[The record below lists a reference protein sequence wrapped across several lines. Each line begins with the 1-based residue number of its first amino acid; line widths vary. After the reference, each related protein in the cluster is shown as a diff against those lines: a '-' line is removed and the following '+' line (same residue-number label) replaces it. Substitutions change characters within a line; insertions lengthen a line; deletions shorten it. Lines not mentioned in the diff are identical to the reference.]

1 MVDGIKWDFKTFSP
15 GKAPHTIVDLREDQ
29 QGKISKYNEALV
41 AAAESKVPS
50 PKFSNYF
57 VLESVVTDTHTVPAG
72 NIEYGLCQ
80 AIHGEES
87 AVAVHRA
94 RLSSHGGNSKDLVL
108 GGISSSPKDG
118 FNACGNCRD
127 VMLDGFGTDFEIAT
141 GPSEGG
147 LAVVMPME
155 MLLFTP
161 EKQVNI
167 HSKKRLEVTNGLGM
181 SKSDFQEIVSKTLT
195 EGRRLTND
203 PYSPPNVNPERKYF
217 ATIVTEN
224 NLFHGGREVMVDY
237 HPIYALRDA
246 VRQAKRNND
255 SSVESVVIVAE
266 NPNIDMPEVMY
277 KDRQHLLEYNLQG
290 ELVSGNKKDPS
301 IFLVGHDDKDKITKV
316 WKTSVKEWL
325 PFAFNPG
332 NFGDEFVKYLGAY
345 HKNRTK

>member
-1 MVDGIKWDFKTFSP
+1 MIDGIKWDFKTLSP
-15 GKAPHTIVDLREDQ
+15 GKVPHTIVDLREDQ
-29 QGKISKYNEALV
+29 QGKISKYNEALL

-57 VLESVVTDTHTVPAG
+57 VLESVVTDSHTVPAG

-94 RLSSHGGNSKDLVL
+94 RLSSHGGDSKDLVL

-147 LAVVMPME
+147 LAIVMPME
-155 MLLFTP
+155 MLLFNP
-161 EKQVNI
+161 ENQIDINSRNRMKVVG
-167 HSKKRLEVTNGLGM
+167 ELGM
-181 SKSDFQEIVSKTLT
+181 SKGDFQEIVSKTLKQ
-195 EGRRLTND
+195 GKLLTND

-217 ATIVTEN
+217 ATIVTKN
-224 NLFHGGREVMVDY
+224 NLFHGGRDVMVDY

-246 VRQAKRNND
+246 IRQARRSND
-255 SSVESVVIVAE
+255 SSVESVIVVAE
-266 NPNIDMPEVMY
+266 DPNINMPQVMY

-290 ELVSGNKKDPS
+290 ELVTGNEKDPP
-301 IFLVGHDDKDKITKV
+301 IFLVGHDDKGKITNV
-316 WKTSVKEWL
+316 LKTSVKEWL
-325 PFAFNPG
+325 PMPFNPRD
-332 NFGDEFVKYLGAY
+332 FGDEFVKYLGGY
-345 HKNRTK
+345 HKNRVK